1 MWPESLVREIVEKRC
16 VIHVGSGMSCQS
28 VDENGIRPPS
38 WPILL
43 KDLKDH
49 TLSDPS
55 ATLQINEFISEKRY
69 LDAAELI
76 RIKGRSAEFN
86 AQIKKTFVEKNYTP
100 SDCHNLLVS
109 IAPKIFVTTNYDT
122 IIEGALINESGHNS
136 YTQYEHTRDGLLD
149 ALRSPG
155 TILVK
160 LHGCAKY
167 PNDIVLSRSDY
178 FRLRKKHNV
187 FFDIVSSIYKL
198 NTVLFIGCGIEDP
211 DINLILENNNI
222 QTEASNPSYAMVG
235 SLSYA
240 AKLKDTI
247 KSQYNIELLRYE
259 QNNPD
264 DHSKF
269 SQAIKAL
276 ADQVTLVRTKY
287 SYPG

>member
-1 MWPESLVREIVEKRC
+1 
-16 VIHVGSGMSCQS
+16 MSCQS
-28 VDENGIRPPS
+28 VDENGKRPPS
-38 WPILL
+38 WPSLL
-43 KDLKDH
+43 EDLKDH

-55 ATLQINEFISEKRY
+55 AAPQINEFISEKRY

-86 AQIKKTFVEKNYTP
+86 ARIKQTFVERNYTP
-100 SDCHNLLVS
+100 SDCHNLLVD

-122 IIEGALINESGHNS
+122 LLEGALINESGHNS
-136 YTQYEHTRDGLLD
+136 YTQYEHTREGLLD
-149 ALRSPG
+149 ALRSPS

-167 PNDIVLSRSDY
+167 PSDIVLSRSDY
-178 FRLRKKHNV
+178 FRLRKKHGA
-187 FFDIVSSIYKL
+187 FFDLVSSIYRL

-211 DINLILENNNI
+211 DVNLILENNNI

-247 KSQYNIELLRYE
+247 KSQYNIELITYH
-259 QNNPD
+259 QDNSD
-264 DHSKF
+264 DHSQF
-269 SQAIKAL
+269 SQAIKEL
-276 ADQVTLVRTKY
+276 AEQVALVRTKY
-287 SYPG
+287 SYPA

>member
-28 VDENGIRPPS
+28 VDESGDRPPS
-38 WPILL
+38 WPKLL
-43 KDLKDH
+43 QELKDH
-49 TLSDPS
+49 TLADISV
-55 ATLQINEFISEKRY
+55 TTQINEFISEKRY

-76 RIKGRSAEFN
+76 RIKGRAAEFN
-86 AQIKKTFVEKNYTP
+86 SRIKQIFVGKNYIP
-100 SDCHNLLVS
+100 SECHSLLVD

-122 IIEGALINESGHNS
+122 LLEGALISESGHNS

-149 ALRSPG
+149 ALRSPS
-155 TILVK
+155 TILIK

-167 PNDIVLSRSDY
+167 PNDVVLSRSDY
-178 FRLRKKHNV
+178 FRLRKRHGA
-187 FFDIVSSIYKL
+187 FFDLVSAIYKL

-222 QTEASNPSYAMVG
+222 QAEASNPSYAMVG

-247 KSQYNIELLRYE
+247 KSQYNIELIIY
-259 QNNPD
+259 QQQNPD
-264 DHSKF
+264 DHSF
-269 SQAIKAL
+269 FASAIKAL
-276 ADQVTLVRTKY
+276 AEQVTIVRTKY
-287 SYPG
+287 SYPA